1 MTKRELFAI
10 ALCLST
16 ATLCT
21 AQAFKTIALFDGVN
35 GESPVSSL
43 IQGVDGNLY
52 GTASSG
58 GAENGGTV
66 FEIAG
71 GKLVALYSLCSQD
84 SCADGFN
91 PEAGLVQAANGN
103 LYGTTFGD
111 EFNLFGTVFEVT
123 PGGRLATLYTFCP
136 QGDCANGS
144 EPQAG
149 LLQADDGSFYG
160 TTVYGGADSCGTV
173 FEMAAGGRL
182 ITLHSFMRSDGQGPS
197 GNLIRGSD
205 GNIYGTTHLGGAN
218 DYGTVFEMTAA
229 GALLTLHS
237 FANTPSGAYPSAGV
251 VQAANGNFYGTTS
264 QGGANNQGTVF
275 EITPSGRVAT
285 LYSFCAQENC
295 VDGAGPQAGLV
306 QAIDGNFY
314 GTTQSG
320 GAYGHGAIFGIT
332 AGGKFVTLHSFCA
345 QSGCPDGWSPLGG
358 LLLASDGNLYGTTY
372 SGGLSSCYDGC
383 GTVFSLSL
391 GLDPLMKSIYH

>member
-1 MTKRELFAI
+1 MTQTTKLELFAI
-10 ALCLST
+10 VLWLSAST
-16 ATLCT
+16 FSA

-35 GESPVSSL
+35 GEYPANGSL
-43 IQGVDGNLY
+43 VQGVNGNLY
-52 GTASSG
+52 GTTSSG

-71 GKLVALYSLCSQD
+71 GKIAPLYSLCSLD

-91 PEAGLVQAANGN
+91 PQAGLVQAANGN

-144 EPQAG
+144 EPEAG
-149 LLQADDGSFYG
+149 LIQAPNGNFYG
-160 TTVYGGADSCGTV
+160 TTVYGGTGNYGAV
-173 FEMAAGGRL
+173 FEMTPGGKL
-182 ITLHSFMRSDGQGPS
+182 ITVHSFTHSDGEEPS
-197 GNLIRGSD
+197 GNLIQGSN
-205 GNIYGTTHLGGAN
+205 GNFYGTTHVGGAN
-218 DYGTVFEMTAA
+218 NYGTVFEMTAA

-237 FANTPSGAYPSAGV
+237 FANTPSGAYPSGGL

-275 EITPSGRVAT
+275 EITPSGRIAT

-306 QAIDGNFY
+306 QATDGNFY

-345 QSGCPDGWSPLGG
+345 ESGCPDGWSPLGG

-372 SGGLSSCYDGC
+372 SGGLSTCYDGC

-391 GLDPLMKSIYH
+391 GLTR